1 MNDDRDEIERLKVH
15 KIPPA
20 KERRHLPTL
29 GQPHPYRPD
38 EESVTEA
45 VGEGAAPPAGPV
57 DSAALEATVVEALKT
72 IFDPEIP
79 VSIYELG
86 LIYGIDVDAKA
97 NVELRMTLT
106 APACPVA
113 GQLVTEVAEKVGRVP
128 GVARAHVTLVWDPPW
143 SPDRMTDEAKL
154 ELGLL

>member
-15 KIPPA
+15 KIAPE

-29 GQPHPYRPD
+29 GQPHPYQAG
-38 EESVTEA
+38 EQQLTEA
-45 VGEGAAPPAGPV
+45 AAEGATPAAGPV
-57 DSAALEATVVEALKT
+57 DAAAIEASVVESLKT

-86 LIYGIDVDAKA
+86 LIYGIEVAADGA
-97 NVELRMTLT
+97 VEIKMTLT

-113 GQLVTEVAEKVGRVP
+113 GSLVTEVAEKVGRV
-128 GVARAHVTLVWDPPW
+128 
-143 SPDRMTDEAKL
+143 E
-154 ELGLL
+154 

>member
-1 MNDDRDEIERLKVH
+1 MDEASDIEHLKVH
-15 KIPPA
+15 KIEP
-20 KERRHLPTL
+20 ERPRHRLPTV
-29 GQPHPYRPD
+29 GQGSAYDPAQANVD
-38 EESVTEA
+38 EAYGGSGEA
-45 VGEGAAPPAGPV
+45 KAAPIDV
-57 DSAALEATVVEALKT
+57 RALEERVVEACRS

-79 VSIYELG
+79 VNIYELG
-86 LIYGIDVDAKA
+86 LIYGIDVTEDGA
-97 NVELRMTLT
+97 VDVRMTLT

-128 GVARAHVTLVWDPPW
+128 DVSTSHVTLVWDPPW